1 LKKGEMMKIKVVKK
15 GTSKGKPSRYCPWV
29 VDDWK
34 GPAT

>member
-1 LKKGEMMKIKVVKK
+1 MKIKVVKK
-15 GTSKGKPSRYCPWV
+15 GTSNGKPNNFCTWL